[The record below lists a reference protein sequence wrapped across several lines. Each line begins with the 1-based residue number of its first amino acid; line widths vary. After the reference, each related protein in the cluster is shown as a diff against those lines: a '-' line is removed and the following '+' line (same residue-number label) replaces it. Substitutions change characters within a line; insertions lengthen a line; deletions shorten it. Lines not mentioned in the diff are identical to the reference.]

1 MSKKGPALVIKLN
14 NSEALAFS
22 GLFGLFFS
30 LPNFYQIFLEKIFPI
45 IIESSTSNTGLFK
58 VLYFVL
64 LIFITYESYHWII
77 QLPICMRKTKNLNI
91 DYNFYKLKVSFF
103 GLLGIMSAIFLNKW
117 LF

>member
-1 MSKKGPALVIKLN
+1 MNLVIKLN
-14 NSEALAFS
+14 SSEALAFS

-30 LPNFYQIFLEKIFPI
+30 LPNFYQIFLREIFPV
-45 IIESSTSNTGLFK
+45 IIETSTSNTGLFK

-64 LIFITYESYHWII
+64 LAFITYESYNWMI

-91 DYNFYKLKVSFF
+91 DYNFYKVKVAFF
-103 GLLGIMSAIFLNKW
+103 GFLGIALAVVLNKW